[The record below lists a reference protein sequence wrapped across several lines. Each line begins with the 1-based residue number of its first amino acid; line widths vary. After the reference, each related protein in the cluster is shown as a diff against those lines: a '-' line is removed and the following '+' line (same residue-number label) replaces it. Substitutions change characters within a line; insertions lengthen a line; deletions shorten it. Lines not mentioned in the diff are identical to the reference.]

1 MQLNKPGIESCLNH
15 NNSYLAGMKRYN
27 SLLFL
32 LFILPACS
40 GNKKKLKAET
50 DIDAARSFIRAALDG
65 KFNEARVY
73 MLSDSVNNNWMDITE
88 RSYQKA
94 DRDTKVG
101 YAGASIN
108 IHEVKPANDSTT
120 IVVYS
125 NSFKNDHD
133 TLKVVRQNEKWLIDL
148 KYLFQHEE
156 EIPEPTTTDSLSK

>member
-1 MQLNKPGIESCLNH
+1 
-15 NNSYLAGMKRYN
+15 MKRL
-27 SLLFL
+27 SPLFLFL
-32 LFILPACS
+32 LFILPACG
-40 GNKKKLKAET
+40 GNKKKPASEN
-50 DIDAARSFIRAALDG
+50 DIDAARNFIRAALDG
-65 KFNEARVY
+65 KFNEARAY

-94 DRDTKVG
+94 DRDTKAG

-133 TLKVVRQNEKWLIDL
+133 TLKVLKQSGKWLIDL
-148 KYLFQHEE
+148 KYLFLHDEE
-156 EIPEPTTTDSLSK
+156 TANPNLTDSLPK